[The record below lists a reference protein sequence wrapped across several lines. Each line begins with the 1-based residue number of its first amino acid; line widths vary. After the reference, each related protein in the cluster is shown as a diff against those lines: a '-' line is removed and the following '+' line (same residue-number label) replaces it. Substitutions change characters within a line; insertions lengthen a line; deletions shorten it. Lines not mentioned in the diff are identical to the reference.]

1 MDDSVKEVSTAGF
14 SVRDTFGDKVFT
26 VFCYVVIA
34 FIVVITLYPFWDT
47 FILSISPRNEALQP
61 GLRLFTFNPTLE
73 AYQSVL
79 GSAEIHRSFINAL
92 VRVVLGTL
100 TSIIV
105 VTLAGYPLSKSNM
118 PFVRPISLFFLFTLY
133 FSGGLIPTYLL
144 IVNLGLI
151 NSVWSLI
158 LPGAASA
165 FNLIIMRSFIETLP
179 SSLEESATIDGAN
192 YFQIWYKIIIPLS
205 KPVIATVILWL
216 AVAHWNAWFDA
227 MIYMHE
233 RARFTLPVV
242 LRRILIESQ
251 IEQLMPGQDLALD
264 TLRPPPTP
272 ETIKG
277 AVIMVSTIPIIMVYP
292 FLQKYFTK
300 GVMLGAVKG

>member
-1 MDDSVKEVSTAGF
+1 MDESRETSGTGF
-14 SVRDTFGDKVFT
+14 AVRDSLGDRIFT
-26 VFCYVVIA
+26 ICCYVIVV
-34 FIVVITLYPFWDT
+34 FIVIITLYPFWDT
-47 FILSISPRNEALQP
+47 FILSISPRQEALQP
-61 GLRLFTFNPTLE
+61 GLRLFTLNPTLE

-79 GSAEIHRSFINAL
+79 RSAEILRSFWNA
-92 VRVVLGTL
+92 VIRVFLGTFV
-100 TSIIV
+100 SIVV

-118 PFVRPISLFFLFTLY
+118 PFVRPISLFFLFTMY

-151 NSVWSLI
+151 NSVWSLV

-192 YFQIWYKIIIPLS
+192 FLQVWFKIIVPLS
-205 KPVIATVILWL
+205 KPVIATVILWQ

-251 IEQLMPGQDLALD
+251 IEQLMPGTDLSLD
-264 TLRPPPTP
+264 VMRPPPTP

-277 AVIMVSTIPIIMVYP
+277 TVIMVSTVPIIMVYP

-300 GVMLGAVKG
+300 GVLLGAVKG

>member
-1 MDDSVKEVSTAGF
+1 MKRKLLKSKKAEGAI
-14 SVRDTFGDKVFT
+14 RDTFKDKIFV
-26 VFCYVVIA
+26 VMCY
-34 FIVVITLYPFWDT
+34 IVVILLVIATFYPFWDT
-47 FILSISPRNEALQP
+47 LVLSISPREEALQP
-61 GLRLFTFNPTLE
+61 GFRFFPSAPTLE
-73 AYQSVL
+73 AYRSVL
-79 GSAEIHRSFINAL
+79 GSHEIIRGFFNAL
-92 VRVVLGTL
+92 VRVVVGTFV
-100 TSIIV
+100 SILV
-105 VTLAGYPLSKSNM
+105 VTLAGYPLSKREM
-118 PFVRPISLFFLFTLY
+118 PFSRPITLFFLFTMY
-133 FSGGLIPTYLL
+133 FNGGLIPTYLL

-151 NSVWSLI
+151 NSIWSLI

-179 SSLEESATIDGAN
+179 TSLEESATIDGAN
-192 YFQIWYKIIIPLS
+192 FFQIWWKIILPLS

-242 LRRILIESQ
+242 LRRILIENQ
-251 IEQLMPGQDLALD
+251 LEQLMPGHDFGVD
-264 TLRPPPTP
+264 IHRPPPTP
-272 ETIKG
+272 ETIQG
-277 AVIMVSTIPIIMVYP
+277 AVIMVSTIPIVLVYP